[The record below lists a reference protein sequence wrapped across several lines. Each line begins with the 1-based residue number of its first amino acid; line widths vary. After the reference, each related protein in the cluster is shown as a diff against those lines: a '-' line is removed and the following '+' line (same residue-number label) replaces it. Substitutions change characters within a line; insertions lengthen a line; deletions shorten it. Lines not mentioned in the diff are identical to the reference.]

1 MSELQFALSLGER
14 LKELELRQ
22 ATIDRRLNDLINA
35 LNQTEQQNNGDIS
48 GNKQS
53 DTKQTSR

>member
-22 ATIDRRLNDLINA
+22 ATIDRRLNYLINA